1 MARDVILILGGSGF
15 IGQALTQRL
24 ASTSNVFVVSRTSVR
39 HFEGIRYRQGSL
51 DDESLLGEILPQC
64 RAVIHLASTTT
75 PAKSAQHPTLEI
87 ENIEASLRLLE
98 YLRRA
103 PLTNL
108 IYFSSGGTVYGNP
121 GHSPVAE
128 KEPRNPLS
136 FHGAGKVAIEAFIQ
150 AHRNQG
156 GNACII
162 RPSNAYGPGQALKH
176 GFGLI
181 RTLLQHARERTTFEV
196 LGDGETV
203 RDFIYIDDLIDAVVG
218 VIQHPDD
225 SQTYNLGSGQSHS
238 INHVKRIVE
247 QVTGVRIPTR
257 HLPSRSIDV
266 RELILDSSLIANR
279 LGWSPKV
286 SLDEGIRRTWDWVV
300 NQG

>member
-1 MARDVILILGGSGF
+1 MTRDSILILGGGGF

-24 ASTSNVFVVSRTSVR
+24 ASTSNVFVLSRNSVR
-39 HFEGIRYRQGSL
+39 HFEGISYRQGSL

-64 RAVIHLASTTT
+64 RNVIHLASTTT

-87 ENIEASLRLLE
+87 ENIETSLRLLE

-103 PLTNL
+103 PSTNL
-108 IYFSSGGTVYGNP
+108 IYFSSGGTVYGDP
-121 GHSPVAE
+121 AYSAVAE
-128 KEPRNPLS
+128 CEPCNPLS

-150 AHRNQG
+150 AYRNQG

-162 RPSNAYGPGQALKH
+162 RPSNAYGPEQGLKQ

-181 RTLLQHARERTTFEV
+181 RTLLQHALDRTTFEV
-196 LGDGETV
+196 FGDGETV

-218 VIQHPDD
+218 VIQRPDD
-225 SQTYNLGSGQSHS
+225 SQTYNLGSGQGHS

-247 QVTGVRIPTR
+247 QVTGISIPTR
-257 HLPSRSIDV
+257 HLPPRSIDV
-266 RELILDSSLIANR
+266 RELILDSTLIANR